1 MVVSKQA
8 SGVERVRLRLATAPI
23 VPIKALPA
31 APLRVIELTKRMK
44 PARRSNSKDRKDL
57 ATHHKHKSGKPDSP
71 HFKKV

>member
-8 SGVERVRLRLATAPI
+8 SGVERVRLRLAAAPI

-44 PARRSNSKDRKDL
+44 PARRSNSKDHKDL
-57 ATHHKHKSGKPDSP
+57 GTHHELA
-71 HFKKV
+71 